1 MISMTK
7 ICRSKGLTNN
17 KLMSVT
23 LSGPMRYEIKY
34 LVDPNQVTELESWLS
49 GKPFVRRA
57 FPPRQVNSI
66 YFDSLDFKSAQ
77 DNLDGIADRSKFR
90 IRWYGDIDN
99 SRKDLTFEIK
109 SKRGRLG
116 SKVSTSLGELT
127 TPLMKMTNR
136 DIESALHTDLSARP
150 LVPQGVALQPTIY
163 VAYERRYHEAAG
175 GIRITFDEGL
185 NFRQMTGNRHQ
196 SSSSTSYYQKSVLE
210 FKFAPEAKEQAARI
224 MRDLRLVPSRSSK
237 YVIGLSLF
245 GRANYI

>member
-1 MISMTK
+1 MVSMTNV
-7 ICRSKGLTNN
+7 CLSKGLANN
-17 KLMSVT
+17 KLMSAT
-23 LSGPMRYEIKY
+23 LSRPMRYEIKY
-34 LVDPNQVTELESWLS
+34 LVGPNQVTELESWLS
-49 GKPFVRRA
+49 GKPFVRQT

-77 DNLDGIADRSKFR
+77 DNLDGIANRSKFR
-90 IRWYGDIDN
+90 IRWYGDIER

-116 SKVSTSLGELT
+116 SKVSTPLGELT

-136 DIESALHTDLSARP
+136 EIGNALHTDMSARQ
-150 LVPQGVALQPTIY
+150 LVPPGVALQPIIY
-163 VAYERRYHEAAG
+163 IAYERRYHEAAG
-175 GIRITFDEGL
+175 GIRITFDQGL
-185 NFRQMTGNRHQ
+185 NFRQITENRHQ
-196 SSSSTSYYQKSVLE
+196 SSSSVSCYQKSVLE